1 MFKIYTPQQ
10 WFSIFRCAELIIED
24 DGLVYSEEDYYK
36 SFRQA
41 IGKFDYASG
50 FIYGEDYYRW
60 GAIPI
65 GKIQQEGNVTKIYG
79 EDYTRLSAQPIFY
92 IRDNRIYSADQ
103 FYKTFPMEAGYI
115 DGTFAGTDKTTRAD
129 SVGSSSS
136 RYTES
141 SYSANSDA
149 SSEGGIFSILGT
161 ILDLGF
167 WGIIGVIF
175 AFALV
180 AFALYAPF
188 YFISG
193 AEGAEYAELVIWSLA
208 FGAFMGFFTMDEKD
222 PGDLFVKMLL
232 YSILA
237 AFGID
242 VYNTYQNG
250 NFTTG
255 GLILTLIFGA
265 IIYGLVLIVPCVIL
279 SFLLWQIKKIFIK
292 KKRKEK
298 KR

>member
-10 WFSIFRCAELIIED
+10 WFSIFRCAEVIIED
-24 DGLVYSEEDYYK
+24 DGLIYSEDDYYK
-36 SFRQA
+36 TVRQA

-65 GKIQQEGNVTKIYG
+65 GKIQQEGSVTKIYG
-79 EDYTRLSAQPIFY
+79 EDYTKLSAQPIFY
-92 IRDNRIYSADQ
+92 IRDNKIYSADQ
-103 FYKTFPMEAGYI
+103 FYKSFPMEAGYI
-115 DGTFAGTDKTTRAD
+115 DGTFGGANGTTRAN
-129 SVGSSSS
+129 SAGSGSNI
-136 RYTES
+136 YTES
-141 SYSANSDA
+141 SYSGSDE
-149 SSEGGIFSILGT
+149 SSESKEKFSIVGT
-161 ILDLGF
+161 ILNLGF

-175 AFALV
+175 AFVIV
-180 AFALYAPF
+180 AFALYMPF
-188 YFISG
+188 YIISG

-208 FGAFMGFFTMDEKD
+208 FGAFMGFFTMNEKD

-255 GLILTLIFGA
+255 GLVITLIFGA
-265 IIYGLVLIVPCVIL
+265 FIYGLVLIVPCLIL

-292 KKRKEK
+292 RKKR
-298 KR
+298 